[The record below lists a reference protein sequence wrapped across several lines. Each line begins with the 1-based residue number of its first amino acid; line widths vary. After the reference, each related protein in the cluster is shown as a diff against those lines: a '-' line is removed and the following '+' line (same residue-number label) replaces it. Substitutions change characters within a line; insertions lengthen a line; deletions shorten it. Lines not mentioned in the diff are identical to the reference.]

1 MLAENTRSLHW
12 IYLDSGALRC
22 RVIFQLAR
30 ENPQFWKSNFDV
42 VRWRKSH
49 GKSHGKSM
57 NSENHKQNIA
67 KSKCIQ
73 SIQSFIMPKCSMS
86 QWSEGS
92 RQQKRIAQFHD
103 LIHAHMACFR
113 RGGTKGI
120 NCKHIR
126 GYPLLKQAI
135 SKGIYIYIVR
145 CCHLF
150 PEE

>member
-1 MLAENTRSLHW
+1 MLC
-12 IYLDSGALRC
+12 GAV
-22 RVIFQLAR
+22 VIFQLAR
-30 ENPQFWKSNFDV
+30 ENPQLKVSLPIGS
-42 VRWRKSH
+42 RKSH
-49 GKSHGKSM
+49 GKSMK
-57 NSENHKQNIA
+57 SENHKQNIA

-73 SIQSFIMPKCSMS
+73 SIQSFITPKCSMS

-113 RGGTKGI
+113 KGGTKGI

-135 SKGIYIYIVR
+135 SKGIVR
-145 CCHLF
+145 YCHLF